1 MARPKILYA
10 GGGERAQ
17 YLLHDFN
24 DTTIRFVLNYPGLI
38 DPDILR
44 TAAKAVVESV
54 NVLHSTFFSDPV
66 SAYWYVNENVEE
78 NNYFHYISA
87 SGDPA
92 ATAESLA
99 VLPVY
104 PEDKVQM
111 HVYLVQSETA
121 SSMVVRISH
130 MVCDGGDGK
139 YLLNKL
145 IEVYNRIAENGSVEG
160 LEIKDGNRAPEKVY
174 ENLTSEERKALRNA
188 GMATSVPTG
197 YPYPNTDSGMNR
209 MTKAVIPAETMGA
222 ARKKAKTA
230 GASANDLLITAFYH
244 AYAAMEGVDS
254 HAAMSVSSMM
264 DLRRHCTDG
273 DSAAL
278 ANMSGSMSTTL
289 ENGVGDSFAETLA
302 IVAEQTAKAKENPL
316 AGLEGMPI
324 MHGLV
329 RAMPVGLM
337 IKLMSKVY
345 GNPSIG
351 MTNMGNLKC
360 ADYAL
365 DGLVPVGGAFG
376 GPLKKKPGMQ
386 ISVMSFDGE
395 CVLSVLGN
403 HTNEDV
409 AVIRGTLDALVKEIS
424 AYAAD

>member
-44 TAAKAVVESV
+44 KAVKAVVESV
-54 NVLHSTFFSDPV
+54 DVLHGTFFSDPV
-66 SAYWYVNENVEE
+66 SAYWYINENVDE
-78 NNYFHYISA
+78 NNYFHYVAS
-87 SGDPA
+87 SGDTA
-92 ATAESLA
+92 TTAESLA

-111 HVYLVQSETA
+111 HVYLVQSESA
-121 SSMVVRISH
+121 SSVVVRISH
-130 MVCDGGDGK
+130 LICDGGDGK
-139 YLLNKL
+139 YLLDKL
-145 IEVYNRIAENGSVEG
+145 IEAYNLLAENDSLEG
-160 LEIKDGNRAPEKVY
+160 LVIKDGNRAPEKVY
-174 ENLTSEERKALRNA
+174 ENLSSDEKKALRSA
-188 GMATSVPTG
+188 GMSTSAPTA
-197 YPYPNTDSGMNR
+197 YPYPTADSGMNR
-209 MTKAVIPAETMGA
+209 MTKAVIPADVMSA
-222 ARKKAKTA
+222 ARKKAKA
-230 GASANDLLITAFYH
+230 VGATANDLLITAFYH
-244 AYAAMEGVDS
+244 AYATMDGVDAS
-254 HAAMSVSSMM
+254 ATMSVSSMM

-289 ENGVGDSFAETLA
+289 ENGVGDTFEDTLA
-302 IVAEQTAKAKENPL
+302 LVAAQTATAKENPL

-337 IKLMSKVY
+337 IKLMGKVY

-351 MTNMGNLKC
+351 MTNLGNLKC
-360 ADYAL
+360 ENYAL
-365 DGLVPVGGAFG
+365 DGLAPNGGVFG

-395 CVLSVLGN
+395 CVLAVLGN
-403 HTNEDV
+403 HTKED
-409 AVIRGTLDALVKEIS
+409 AAAIQGTLNALVKKVTD
-424 AYAAD
+424 YAAQ